1 MSPVEERVAQA
12 LRARAQEADMSQ
24 PTMQRNHLEL
34 MSRVAAD
41 RRSRWRVVAV
51 AAAAVVLVAL
61 VAVGLAAVLGGG
73 PDRAVPAGP
82 DAGERRAA
90 ALLGAG
96 FEEFTRTITAADQ
109 AAAGAEDLAAG
120 GWPTGE
126 ARLDLVDGQVKVLY
140 TAGPKAF
147 LVAEVTPDGRWRIGP
162 LDERGYCQQTGTYQA
177 AARGEQITLTALT
190 DPCPDR
196 AAALTGTWT
205 R

>member
-1 MSPVEERVAQA
+1 MSPVEERVALA

-34 MSRVAAD
+34 LSLVAAG
-41 RRSRWRVVAV
+41 RRSRRRAIAA

-61 VAVGLAAVLGGG
+61 VAVGLAAALGGG
-73 PDRAVPAGP
+73 QERAVPAGP

-90 ALLGAG
+90 QLLGAG
-96 FEEFTRTITAADQ
+96 FEEFTRTITPADQ
-109 AAAGAEDLAAG
+109 AAVGAQDVTGG

-140 TAGPKAF
+140 AAGPKAF
-147 LVAEVTPDGRWRIGP
+147 LVAEVTRHGRWRVGP
-162 LDERGYCQQTGTYQA
+162 LDERGYCQQTGTYRA
-177 AARGEQITLTALT
+177 VARGEQITLTALT

-196 AAALTGTWT
+196 EAALTGTWT

>member
-12 LRARAQEADMSQ
+12 LQARAQEADMSQ

-34 MSRVAAD
+34 MSRVAAH
-41 RRSRWRVVAV
+41 RRSRWQVVA

-61 VAVGLAAVLGGG
+61 VAVGLAAALGGG

-90 ALLGAG
+90 QLLGAG
-96 FEEFTRTITAADQ
+96 FEEFSRTITAADQ
-109 AAAGAEDLAAG
+109 AAVGAEDLAAG
-120 GWPTGE
+120 GWPTGG

-140 TAGPKAF
+140 DEGPKAF
-147 LVAEVTPDGRWRIGP
+147 LVAEVTRDGRWRIGP
-162 LDERGYCQQTGTYQA
+162 LDGRGYCQQSGTYRA
-177 AARGEQITLTALT
+177 TARGEQITLTALA
-190 DPCPDR
+190 DPCVDR

>member
-41 RRSRWRVVAV
+41 RRSRWRVMAS

-61 VAVGLAAVLGGG
+61 VAVGLAAALGDA
-73 PDRAVPAGP
+73 PDRATPAGP
-82 DAGERRAA
+82 DAEERRAA
-90 ALLGAG
+90 ELLTAG
-96 FEEFTRTITAADQ
+96 FEEFSRTITPADQ
-109 AAAGAEDLAAG
+109 AAVGAQDLAGG

-126 ARLDLVDGQVKVLY
+126 ARLNLVDGELKVLY
-140 TAGPKAF
+140 AAGPKAF
-147 LVAEVTPDGRWRIGP
+147 LVADVTRDGRWRIAP
-162 LDERGYCQQTGTYQA
+162 LDERGYCQQTGTYRA
-177 AARGEQITLTALT
+177 TAGRGQITLTALA